1 MLNQT
6 FRSALV
12 ALPLAVSLAVP
23 AFADDST
30 PPPARPAHPIMLA
43 VGVHS
48 PITHLYEVLNAAVLH
63 DAAVSNTR
71 GTLAER
77 PDTHV
82 HQDAAP
88 QEAKL
93 SSLR

>member
-1 MLNQT
+1 MHNQN

-12 ALPLAVSLAVP
+12 ALPLALLLAFP
-23 AFADDST
+23 AFADESA
-30 PPPARPAHPIMLA
+30 PPPASPTPANMLA
-43 VGVHS
+43 IGVHS

-63 DAAVSNTR
+63 DAAVSSTH

-82 HQDAAP
+82 HQDAVP